1 MKYGRFFFFLLSIFL
16 VHGKFLRHDDTYT
29 DDGINYRTEARSNNV
44 DIKDQY
50 VLTLPRASNETE
62 TDDHVLTL
70 PRASNEKET
79 DDHVLTLPRA
89 SNETETD
96 DHVLTLPRASNENL
110 RRCVC
115 YGKENTTG
123 IFFDVTIV
131 LNPNEESF

>member
-70 PRASNEKET
+70 PRASNE
-79 DDHVLTLPRA
+79 
-89 SNETETD
+89 TETD

-131 LNPNEESF
+131 LNPNEEESF